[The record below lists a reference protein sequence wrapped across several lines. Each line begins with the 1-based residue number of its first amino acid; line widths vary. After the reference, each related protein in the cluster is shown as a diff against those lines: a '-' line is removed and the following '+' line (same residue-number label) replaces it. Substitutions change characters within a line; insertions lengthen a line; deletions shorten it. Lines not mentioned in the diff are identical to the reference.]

1 MKKIIFVLSI
11 GLLFTLTYCDKKTQ
25 KKVKASIENVIDD
38 VKDAGKDISK
48 EAKKAKKSVEKEAKK
63 TAAQTFSIISEF
75 LSDHDIVIYDVCLFI
90 SEEKVLF

>member
-11 GLLFTLTYCDKKTQ
+11 GLFFTLTSCDKITQ

-63 TAAQTFSIISEF
+63 TEKSIKKA
-75 LSDHDIVIYDVCLFI
+75 LD
-90 SEEKVLF
+90 